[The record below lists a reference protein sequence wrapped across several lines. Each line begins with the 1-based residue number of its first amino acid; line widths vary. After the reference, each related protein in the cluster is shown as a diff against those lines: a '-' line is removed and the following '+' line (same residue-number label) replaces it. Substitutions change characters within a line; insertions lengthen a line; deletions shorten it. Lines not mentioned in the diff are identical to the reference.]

1 MLSLIFK
8 VSDVQIKEEMIRSI
22 KLYREEQFAR
32 FWDYAE
38 EMKATNH
45 GSTVKIRTH
54 IGEDN
59 VLRFDRIYICWEVL
73 KNGLLEGCRPFIG
86 LDGCHLKGPT
96 GGILLI
102 VVRIDGSNRMYPFA
116 YDVVEK
122 EKTSSCL
129 WFLELMV
136 ADLEIHKSYK
146 WTIMSDK
153 QKRLV
158 DALNTLLPD
167 VEHRFCIIRLYN
179 NFKSSYKGLRLKELL
194 WRATLATRI
203 VDFNAAMDELKKV
216 NKAAQGY
223 PNIRPGLISMEI

>member
-1 MLSLIFK
+1 
-8 VSDVQIKEEMIRSI
+8 
-22 KLYREEQFAR
+22 
-32 FWDYAE
+32 
-38 EMKATNH
+38 
-45 GSTVKIRTH
+45 
-54 IGEDN
+54 
-59 VLRFDRIYICWEVL
+59 
-73 KNGLLEGCRPFIG
+73 
-86 LDGCHLKGPT
+86 
-96 GGILLI
+96 
-102 VVRIDGSNRMYPFA
+102 
-116 YDVVEK
+116 
-122 EKTSSCL
+122 
-129 WFLELMV
+129 MV

-223 PNIRPGLISMEI
+223 PNIRPGLIQWKSET